1 MQNEDEVQAAF
12 TRRSHYMLGNLSE
25 EDLRRR
31 MSQISQVYWH
41 RRRQEE
47 YLEVLEDTAVEI
59 WANGTVVLRW
69 HNTIQGQHIPIQLR
83 AEWLRNLPDQAC
95 HVHFLPD
102 GVGLSSVQNGVQTP
116 IIAAENTAEQGIWAR
131 GGNRRRFGTVPYALD
146 LERFWQLKRENK
158 WKERSRYGSSRP
170 PFGARCTRSAGFSIT
185 DKARGCAISFSAMGG
200 PHLPR
205 TRRHSQRYIQHE
217 SNKYY
222 VIWLEN

>member
-59 WANGTVVLRW
+59 WANSTVVLRW

-146 LERFWQLKRENK
+146 LERFWQL
-158 WKERSRYGSSRP
+158 ERARISGRNVQDMEAPGRP
-170 PFGARCTRSAGFSIT
+170 L
-185 DKARGCAISFSAMGG
+185 ARGVRDQRAFQLPTRPEDALYPFQQWVDHTYPERGG
-200 PHLPR
+200 FTTLHPAR
-205 TRRHSQRYIQHE
+205 
-217 SNKYY
+217 K
-222 VIWLEN
+222 